1 MNGNQNK
8 NQHQVMSGQW
18 MAKTKQ
24 INGYR
29 IKQKHRNING
39 IDNHIAKW

>member
-1 MNGNQNK
+1 MSGSKTINTIQYQDREMNGNQNK

-24 INGYR
+24 ING
-29 IKQKHRNING
+29 
-39 IDNHIAKW
+39 